1 MSQVEATD
9 VEPEKPTWKRFVPA
23 VAGIGIVAVLL
34 FLLFYP
40 VHTAGARDAK
50 RSEGEQLL
58 GSMKNQARVGYA
70 KTNKAPQRLTGPF
83 ETGGCRVSP
92 DELVGK
98 YYRVED
104 IVLRVDDKR
113 GALRAIPN
121 DQERPVITLT
131 FSWEGGDGTY
141 DPKAR

>member
-1 MSQVEATD
+1 MSQVEGID
-9 VEPEKPTWKRFVPA
+9 VEPEKRTWKRFIPA

-34 FLLFYP
+34 FLLLYP
-40 VHTAGARDAK
+40 VHTAGARDAV
-50 RSEGEQLL
+50 RSDAEQQL

-70 KTNKAPQRLTGPF
+70 KTNRAPQRLTGPF
-83 ETGGCRVSP
+83 ESGGCAVAP
-92 DELVGK
+92 DQLVGK

-121 DQERPVITLT
+121 DPERPVITLT